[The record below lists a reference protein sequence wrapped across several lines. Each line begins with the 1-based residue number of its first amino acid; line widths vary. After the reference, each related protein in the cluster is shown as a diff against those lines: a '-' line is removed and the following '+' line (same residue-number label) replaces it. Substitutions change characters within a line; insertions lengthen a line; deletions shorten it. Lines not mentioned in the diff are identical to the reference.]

1 VNYEIGADGQISQ
14 FKIAK
19 ELPVY
24 LNQATFDVCKG
35 AYPYLVK
42 ELQNDS
48 CPRRIANLRWEVVE
62 NDVPFEIEGL
72 EVIPLPVLHGGDY
85 ICLGFCF
92 GGGKFIYLS
101 DVSEVQ
107 PHIMRQLEAYEIE
120 ILVLD
125 CLDKST
131 SPSHFCYPQSLQ
143 LARHLRPKRTLLV
156 GMSCDLGLHEEVN
169 EELGALKQ
177 SEGLDIQLARD
188 GLSIDLPQL

>member
-1 VNYEIGADGQISQ
+1 M
-14 FKIAK
+14 
-19 ELPVY
+19 
-24 LNQATFDVCKG
+24 
-35 AYPYLVK
+35 
-42 ELQNDS
+42 
-48 CPRRIANLRWEVVE
+48 E

-72 EVIPLPVLHGGDY
+72 EVVPLPVLHGGDY

-125 CLDKST
+125 CLDRDT

-156 GMSCDLGLHEEVN
+156 GMSCDLVSKHTHTHTQRERERERERERG
-169 EELGALKQ
+169 G
-177 SEGLDIQLARD
+177 EGTRVEDK
-188 GLSIDLPQL
+188 